1 MPKTRVGSRL
11 VFWLPVLC
19 LALAPAI
26 GTVDDAAAPA
36 LEAPAAA
43 PSEVAA
49 LLPANTPPTL
59 KALGGA
65 SGQTS
70 RALAVPL
77 RGKLLLIWGGQGSFA
92 ASSEDSSVASVAVY
106 GAEIV
111 VAGVAA
117 GNTEIV
123 VRVGSGQIRVPVQV
137 GG

>member
-11 VFWLPVLC
+11 MFWLPVLC

-43 PSEVAA
+43 PSDAAA
-49 LLPANTPPTL
+49 LLPANSPPTL

-65 SGQTS
+65 
-70 RALAVPL
+70 
-77 RGKLLLIWGGQGSFA
+77 GSVSA
-92 ASSEDSSVASVAVY
+92 ASDDAGIATVSVN

-111 VAGVAA
+111 VSGVSAGR
-117 GNTEIV
+117 TEIAV
-123 VRVGSGQIRVPVQV
+123 KPTGSEFRVPVRVG